1 MNEKYYAVLEKNN
14 QYLVYVLDA
23 NMMSNQS
30 PKIVSNILFP
40 DVENEILGIDKGI
53 MGWGILKENT
63 LELTSS
69 IEDISEEFLLSLPVN
84 ETSPSFK

>member
-14 QYLVYVLDA
+14 QYLAYVLDA

-30 PKIVSNILFP
+30 PEIVSNILFP
-40 DVENEILGIDKGI
+40 DVENERLGIDKGI

-69 IEDISEEFLLSLPVN
+69 IEDISEELLLSLQVN